1 MPAARFCVPA
11 PTCRCPHSAPFSQ
24 PTTNPGA
31 TAIFKSLV
39 ALKTRNAVV
48 FSPHP
53 RAVKSTVEAARIVRD
68 AAEKA
73 GAPKGLIG
81 WLEHPTLALSQ
92 ALMQARLHG
101 DAPRFFII
109 CADFCLL
116 RHRRAS
122 T

>member
-1 MPAARFCVPA
+1 VPA
-11 PTCRCPHSAPFSQ
+11 PTCRRPHNASLSPQ

-81 WLEHPTLALSQ
+81 WLEHPTLQLSQ
-92 ALMQARLHG
+92 ALMQVRLHG
-101 DAPRFFII
+101 DAG
-109 CADFCLL
+109 ALHL
-116 RHRRAS
+116 RSLPLPLPLPLRRAS